1 MLLSVSLQECY
12 NKVEAEFMERR
23 TPQVSQQSGKLVFRM
38 FVEDLTGLALQGYSQ
53 RCNQLSGWLPGR
65 SLQYSGEMQTKVE
78 SESESFEMKVKSER
92 KSLQDVGERLSAVHK
107 AAGESELD
115 LCTAL
120 DTCVHAEK
128 IRELV
133 VNEKSSL
140 RLTKENISK
149 SIRT

>member
-1 MLLSVSLQECY
+1 M
-12 NKVEAEFMERR
+12 K
-23 TPQVSQQSGKLVFRM
+23 
-38 FVEDLTGLALQGYSQ
+38 
-53 RCNQLSGWLPGR
+53 
-65 SLQYSGEMQTKVE
+65 
-78 SESESFEMKVKSER
+78 SESKSF
-92 KSLQDVGERLSAVHK
+92 SAVHK

-140 RLTKENISK
+140 RLTKYSK
-149 SIRT
+149 YSKVNNCREREVFTQGTHNCRAHDSLGLHCASVLLQVVQPSIF